1 MQSCVILQLFP
12 PRFPLSAPFPL
23 PQLPNPTRI
32 RMPRHTPHSYAEATV
47 LLTIVALCTYVAC
60 LCIVHFENILR
71 NIAKVVYA
79 RNSEDSQVQVQLV
92 GAVCRSLRRRVLVTI
107 SVVFVTFLVRAVF
120 SMMLA
125 TNATAGAFD
134 SVPLDD
140 GGRDCDCGCSC
151 GGCGGDDDD
160 IDYDHLKKLFLTP
173 LAVTAAGQR
182 NCGLCTAGCHET
194 SHYIYAW

>member
-1 MQSCVILQLFP
+1 MQ
-12 PRFPLSAPFPL
+12 
-23 PQLPNPTRI
+23 
-32 RMPRHTPHSYAEATV
+32 RHTPHSYAEATV
-47 LLTIVALCTYVAC
+47 LLTIVAVCTYVAC

-79 RNSEDSQVQVQLV
+79 RNSDDSQVQVQLV

-140 GGRDCDCGCSC
+140 GGCYCGR
-151 GGCGGDDDD
+151 GCGFGACRGDDDN
-160 IDYDHLKKLFLTP
+160 IDDDHIEKLCLTP

-182 NCGLCTAGCHET
+182 TCGLCTAGCHET
-194 SHYIYAW
+194 SHYIYTW